1 MNRRTTSLVAG
12 LVLAS
17 FMISGCVAAAAAGA
31 AGGAG
36 TYRWARG
43 KLTFTSNYTVT
54 ECHDATISAFK
65 ELGITVVSDSTD
77 KLSGRIKGTTPTGES
92 VSVDLEPQGM
102 RITNIDVRVG
112 FWGNQGQSTKVAD
125 TIKKYL

>member
-1 MNRRTTSLVAG
+1 MNRRTSAVVAA
-12 LVLAS
+12 LLLAS
-17 FMISGCVAAAAAGA
+17 FMISGCVAAAAGA
-31 AGGAG
+31 AGGVGA
-36 TYRWARG
+36 YRWGQG
-43 KLTFTSNYTVT
+43 KLTFTTNYTVT

-92 VSVDLEPQGM
+92 VAVDLEPQGM
-102 RITNIDVRVG
+102 RVTSIDVRVG

-125 TIKKYL
+125 TIKKRL